1 MRYFLI
7 ILLCCVSFFA
17 ANAQDT
23 LVTIKPSTARYYLEI
38 EDEVFV
44 LREKDS
50 LSTILITNLEEQI
63 KTKNKI
69 IRTYELDTN
78 LYGQYIETLEDEIT
92 YTREEKDLLEHRLT
106 KQRNIAI
113 GAGSGAIIGS
123 VIPGVGTLTG
133 AVVGAGVSWVWSKFN
148 KR

>member
-1 MRYFLI
+1 MVRSVETLDKSRRRMKPFFST
-7 ILLCCVSFFA
+7 LLCCVLFLA

-50 LSTILITNLEEQI
+50 LSIILIDNLEEQI

-69 IRTYELDTN
+69 IRTYEMDAGLYSEYIDN
-78 LYGQYIETLEDEIT
+78 L
-92 YTREEKDLLEHRLT
+92 LLENTLILETNERLER
-106 KQRNIAI
+106 KLRLRKYLEILGGI
-113 GAGSGAIIGS
+113 GIV
-123 VIPGVGTLTG
+123 VISIL
-133 AVVGAGVSWVWSKFN
+133 
-148 KR
+148 